1 MNASAECPISV
12 PLPDGLT
19 LCEDGL
25 VRPTW
30 ASHDRLLRDYY
41 DNEWG
46 VPVHDEAGVF
56 ERLALE
62 GFQAGLS
69 WRTVLAKRDAFRE
82 AFAGFRPD
90 AVAAFTEEDI
100 DHLVS
105 NPAMIRNRRKIEAAI
120 TNARATLALRD
131 VDEAHSPDAAHLG
144 ALVWSYRPDA
154 DPHPTCAVEV
164 PTALPESRALA
175 ADLKARGF
183 RFVGPTTMLAL
194 MAAIGIV
201 NTDIVGTHRR
211 PV

>member
-1 MNASAECPISV
+1 MEKKYRRCAWVNPEDPIYIKY
-12 PLPDGLT
+12 
-19 LCEDGL
+19 
-25 VRPTW
+25 
-30 ASHDRLLRDYY
+30 HDE
-41 DNEWG
+41 EWG
-46 VPVHDEAGVF
+46 VPLHDDH
-56 ERLALE
+56 ALYE
-62 GFQAGLS
+62 LFLLETFQAGLS
-69 WRTVLAKRDAFRE
+69 WATILHKRENFRR
-82 AFAGFRPD
+82 AYKGFHPER
-90 AVAAFTEEDI
+90 VAAFDAAKI
-100 DHLVS
+100 DALMQDAGIV
-105 NPAMIRNRRKIEAAI
+105 RNRRKIEAAI

-144 ALVWSYRPDA
+144 ALMWSYRPDA

-183 RFVGPTTMLAL
+183 CFVGPTTMLAL

>member
-30 ASHDRLLRDYY
+30 ASYNRLLRDYY

-90 AVAAFTEEDI
+90 A
-100 DHLVS
+100 
-105 NPAMIRNRRKIEAAI
+105 
-120 TNARATLALRD
+120 
-131 VDEAHSPDAAHLG
+131 AHLG

-183 RFVGPTTMLAL
+183 CFVGPTTMLAL

>member
-41 DNEWG
+41 DSEWG

-90 AVAAFTEEDI
+90 AVAAFTDEDI
-100 DHLVS
+100 EHLVS
-105 NPAMIRNRRKIEAAI
+105 NPAIIRNRRKIEAAI

-131 VDEAHSPDAAHLG
+131 VDEATP
-144 ALVWSYRPDA
+144 
-154 DPHPTCAVEV
+154 PTPPTWERSCGRIV
-164 PTALPESRALA
+164 PM
-175 ADLKARGF
+175 
-183 RFVGPTTMLAL
+183 PTR
-194 MAAIGIV
+194 I
-201 NTDIVGTHRR
+201 R
-211 PV
+211 PVRSRFPQLCPNRVPWLPT

>member
-46 VPVHDEAGVF
+46 VPVHDEVGVF

-90 AVAAFTEEDI
+90 ADQ
-100 DHLVS
+100 L
-105 NPAMIRNRRKIEAAI
+105 
-120 TNARATLALRD
+120 L
-131 VDEAHSPDAAHLG
+131 
-144 ALVWSYRPDA
+144 ALVW
-154 DPHPTCAVEV
+154 T
-164 PTALPESRALA
+164 
-175 ADLKARGF
+175 
-183 RFVGPTTMLAL
+183 
-194 MAAIGIV
+194 
-201 NTDIVGTHRR
+201 
-211 PV
+211 

>member
-1 MNASAECPISV
+1 MNASVECPISV
-12 PLPDGLT
+12 SLPDGLT

-46 VPVHDEAGVF
+46 VPVHDEA
-56 ERLALE
+56 
-62 GFQAGLS
+62 
-69 WRTVLAKRDAFRE
+69 
-82 AFAGFRPD
+82 
-90 AVAAFTEEDI
+90 
-100 DHLVS
+100 
-105 NPAMIRNRRKIEAAI
+105 AI

-131 VDEAHSPDAAHLG
+131 VDEAHSPDVSHLG
-144 ALVWSYRPDA
+144 ALVWSYRPEA
-154 DPHPTCAVEV
+154 DPRPTCAVEV

>member
-1 MNASAECPISV
+1 MNASVECPISD

-46 VPVHDEAGVF
+46 VPVHDEVGVF

-90 AVAAFTEEDI
+90 AVAAFTDEDI
-100 DHLVS
+100 EGLVS
-105 NPAMIRNRRKIEAAI
+105 NPAIIRNRRKIDPAG
-120 TNARATLALRD
+120 TARP
-131 VDEAHSPDAAHLG
+131 SPAKM
-144 ALVWSYRPDA
+144 STR
-154 DPHPTCAVEV
+154 EV
-164 PTALPESRALA
+164 PP
-175 ADLKARGF
+175 
-183 RFVGPTTMLAL
+183 
-194 MAAIGIV
+194 
-201 NTDIVGTHRR
+201 
-211 PV
+211 